1 MSIFTVAEE
10 SIKSDIS
17 KRKALQEELSS
28 TTQTPEAKALSEEFN
43 RIREE
48 MAKLKGENDEMFA
61 KRGELK
67 TQRDE
72 LQKARDKAYE
82 HKKMV
87 QDEYFKQRDAYR
99 AWNEQNRKVP
109 STPLIQ
115 GVDCRLKVRSFGNN
129 GKRRNV
135 DGLNIIL
142 LFDLKK
148 PLKMHLLVKSGN
160 ARMYPHLKTVLIL
173 VTSIVWWK

>member
-1 MSIFTVAEE
+1 MVDEKKNLKRITDLRSLRKQMSIFTVAED

-17 KRKALQEELSS
+17 KRKALQDELSS

-82 HKKMV
+82 HKKTV

-99 AWNEQNRKVP
+99 AWNEHNRKVP
-109 STPLIQ
+109 LP
-115 GVDCRLKVRSFGNN
+115 R
-129 GKRRNV
+129 
-135 DGLNIIL
+135 
-142 LFDLKK
+142 
-148 PLKMHLLVKSGN
+148 
-160 ARMYPHLKTVLIL
+160 
-173 VTSIVWWK
+173 